1 MKETVFLDANII
13 MYALGRDHPLREPCR
28 EYLEGVKDGDIS
40 VVASTEVLQEIFH
53 RYFSINMPLI
63 AEEAYRAMKT
73 FCKEVYPL
81 TLDDIDRALDLL
93 KESPSINARDAVH
106 AATMLNNGIEKIL
119 STDTHFDKIK
129 GIQRISPETRGRKS

>member
-13 MYALGRDHPLREPCR
+13 MYALSRDHPLREPCR
-28 EYLEGVKDGDIS
+28 KCLEGVKDGDIS

-63 AEEAYRAMKT
+63 AEEAYGAMKT

-81 TLDDIDRALDLL
+81 TLHDMDRALALL
-93 KESPSINARDAVH
+93 KEFPSINARDAVH
-106 AATMLNNGIEKIL
+106 GATMLNNGIKKIL
-119 STDTHFDKIK
+119 STDSHFDKIR
-129 GIQRISPETRGRKS
+129 GIERIAPEARCP